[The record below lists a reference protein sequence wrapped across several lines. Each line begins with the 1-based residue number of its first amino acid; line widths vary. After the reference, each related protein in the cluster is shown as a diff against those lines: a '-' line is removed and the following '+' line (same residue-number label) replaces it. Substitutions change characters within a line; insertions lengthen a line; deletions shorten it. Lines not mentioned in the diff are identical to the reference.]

1 MRSFASHAPSDTLLV
16 IKQHPLARGRPQQS
30 PLIEG
35 LAHELGISERVLYI
49 HDPHL
54 PTLLEA
60 SLKPS
65 SPKTPKRSRGTSPC
79 HRNNNVALNFP
90 A

>member
-16 IKQHPLARGRPQQS
+16 IKQHPLARGGPQQS

-35 LAHELGISERVLYI
+35 LAYELGIFERVLYI

-54 PTLLEA
+54 PNLLEA

-65 SPKTPKRSRGTSPC
+65 SPKKPQ
-79 HRNNNVALNFP
+79 ALEGQLAMP
-90 A
+90 SE